1 MAQKMEKAI
10 LHDREYDFISIIWEV
25 EPIASGELTKICEK
39 RLGWKRTTTYTV
51 LKKLCDKGIL
61 QNQNT
66 IVTSCLK
73 KQQVQ
78 RYESKRL
85 IERMFDNSL
94 PAFID
99 HRKLTKEEAEQ
110 LKEMIAAYEDGD
122 DHD

>member
-61 QNQNT
+61 QNQ
-66 IVTSCLK
+66 
-73 KQQVQ
+73 QVQ

-94 PAFID
+94 PAFIASFMD